1 MSPVRENIG
10 DMAEITVRRLTEEEW
25 DEFRSV
31 RLAALQES
39 PEAFVASYEQE
50 SGYDEDF
57 WRLRMRR
64 SQRILAEV
72 DGEAVGVVS
81 VGMADDDEGKMADLF
96 GLWVSP
102 ALRGKGVASKLV
114 KAGAKHAA
122 RSGRTHLNYWVG
134 TENGRAVAFA
144 SGFGF
149 RPTDERREVRVES
162 EEDGPEEIRMVLPL
176 DV

>member
-1 MSPVRENIG
+1 
-10 DMAEITVRRLTEEEW
+10 MAEITVRPLSEEEW

-39 PEAFVASYEQE
+39 PEAFVASYDQE
-50 SGYDEDF
+50 SSYDEEF

-64 SQRILAEV
+64 SQRLLAEV

-81 VGMADDDEGKMADLF
+81 VGGGSHDEDHMADLF
-96 GLWVSP
+96 GLWVIP

-114 KAGAKHAA
+114 RAGAKSAVA
-122 RSGRTHLNYWVG
+122 QGKTHLNYWVG

-149 RPTDERREVRVES
+149 RPTDERRAVRVES
-162 EEDGPEEIRMVLPL
+162 EEDGDEEIRMVLPL

>member
-1 MSPVRENIG
+1 MS
-10 DMAEITVRRLTEEEW
+10 DITVRALSEEEW

-39 PEAFVASYEQE
+39 PEAFVANYDEEAEYE
-50 SGYDEDF
+50 EDF

-64 SQRILAEV
+64 SQRLLAER

-81 VGMADDDEGKMADLF
+81 VGEVDGEDSISELF
-96 GLWVSP
+96 GLWVTP

-114 KAGAKHAA
+114 RAGAEHA
-122 RSGRTHLNYWVG
+122 RKGGSTHLNYWVG
-134 TENGRAVAFA
+134 TDNGRAVAFA

-149 RPTDERREVRVES
+149 RPTDERRPVRVEN
-162 EEDGPEEIRMVLPL
+162 EEDGDEEICMILSL
-176 DV
+176 AD